1 MVDRSTVGRSVKIVT
16 ASETGRE
23 KLCDL
28 SSSGL
33 PLATVSFEMLQGGY
47 AIVPGD
53 RRIKT
58 RHLAFSLC

>member
-23 KLCDL
+23 KRSDL
-28 SSSGL
+28 SSSGR
-33 PLATVSFEMLQGGY
+33 PLATVSLEMLQRAD
-47 AIVPGD
+47 AIVRED
-53 RRIKT
+53 RRITT